1 MKLATKALPRTHT
14 AETRTGKLVEQLVE
28 AVQQDLDEVVVHLE
42 HALKASSA
50 LVGDTRGVNGLSSF
64 LKAQGQQLEKMI
76 RDIREEA
83 EAVERKLFGI
93 GRPEIVERV
102 NHEKVE
108 EIRDAV

>member
-1 MKLATKALPRTHT
+1 MKLATKAPPRPHT

-28 AVQQDLDEVVVHLE
+28 AVQQDLDEVIVHLE
-42 HALKASSA
+42 QALQASAA
-50 LVGDTRGVNGLSSF
+50 LVGETRGVNGLSSF

-76 RDIREEA
+76 QDIREEA

-102 NHEKVE
+102 NQDKVE
-108 EIRDAV
+108 ELREAV

>member
-1 MKLATKALPRTHT
+1 MKLATKAPPRTHT

-28 AVQQDLDEVVVHLE
+28 AVQEDLDEVIVHLE
-42 HALKASSA
+42 QALKASGA
-50 LVGDTRGVNGLSSF
+50 LVGETRGVNGLSSF

-76 RDIREEA
+76 QDIRDEA

-102 NHEKVE
+102 NQEKVE
-108 EIRDAV
+108 ELREAV